1 MLINQNSIVKD
12 RDFDSTISLQNAL
25 AYIHTYF
32 LRNLIISIQE
42 WQKIRFESTYRVKEV
57 KEVPNIFLR
66 DFFRLVYSTDQFF
79 ALGHTYWAELGFKM
93 RKIDQVN
100 GL

>member
-12 RDFDSTISLQNAL
+12 RDFDPTISLQNAL

-42 WQKIRFESTYRVKEV
+42 
-57 KEVPNIFLR
+57 
-66 DFFRLVYSTDQFF
+66 
-79 ALGHTYWAELGFKM
+79 
-93 RKIDQVN
+93 
-100 GL
+100 